1 MSGGRDEA
9 GARTLL
15 RELVSDV
22 RQWAEWNQALGA
34 ESVPVEPRQALAP
47 NASGPV
53 PATAGAPAQSTPSP
67 QDRPPPARATPSRV
81 ETPRP
86 RPTFEP
92 SRRDESKARGAGSG
106 VLAPIRAELG
116 DCTRC
121 GLHQHRKNLVFGV
134 GSETAEL
141 VIVGEAP
148 GQNEDLTGEPF
159 VGRSGQLLTR
169 MLAAIGLR
177 RDQVYICNVIK
188 CRPPQN
194 RDPAPDEVATCSPFL
209 VRQVE
214 AIGPRVVMTVGKFA
228 SQRIL
233 GLEES
238 MGRMRGQTHEWQGI
252 PVVPSYHPAYLLR
265 NPAAKRQ
272 AWDDLLRVRALLQR

>member
-1 MSGGRDEA
+1 MSGERDEA

-22 RQWAEWNQALGA
+22 RQWAQWNQILGA
-34 ESVPVEPRQALAP
+34 ESLPMEPTLEQ
-47 NASGPV
+47 
-53 PATAGAPAQSTPSP
+53 GAPAQE
-67 QDRPPPARATPSRV
+67 RPPSGPGAPPAPQSPVPEAKTARARPS
-81 ETPRP
+81 
-86 RPTFEP
+86 FEP
-92 SRRDESKARGAGSG
+92 SSQPSNDQVRQGKGPLG
-106 VLAPIRAELG
+106 PIRAELG

-121 GLHQHRKNLVFGV
+121 GLHESRKNLVFGV

-148 GQNEDLTGEPF
+148 GQKEDLTGEPF

-169 MLAAIGLR
+169 MLGAIGLR

-188 CRPPQN
+188 CRPPSN
-194 RDPAPDEVATCSPFL
+194 RDPSSEEVETCSPFL
-209 VRQVE
+209 LRQVQ
-214 AIGPRVVMTVGKFA
+214 AIDPRVVMTVGKFA
-228 SQRIL
+228 SQRLL
-233 GLEES
+233 GVDES
-238 MGRMRGQTHEWQGI
+238 MGRMRGQTHQWEGL

-272 AWDDLLRVRALLQR
+272 AWEDLLRVRALLRS